1 MLKPLDTFWIID
13 PRPWTRYD
21 KRSDAYR
28 ASDVIY
34 RLRGLFKE
42 APSKKE
48 RVEINGAIRDV
59 LELTRDEV
67 TKNGVSVL
75 THFAEP
81 SPIVQADRV
90 QLQQV
95 ILNLIIN
102 AVEAMSSMRE
112 EARELLIYTEKEESN
127 GALVAVRDSG
137 PGLDLK
143 SVDRLFEAF
152 YTTKIRGVGTGLT
165 VCRSIIEAGGCG
177 PARMNLG
184 APPFSSLCL

>member
-1 MLKPLDTFWIID
+1 
-13 PRPWTRYD
+13 
-21 KRSDAYR
+21 
-28 ASDVIY
+28 
-34 RLRGLFKE
+34 
-42 APSKKE
+42 
-48 RVEINGAIRDV
+48 
-59 LELTRDEV
+59 
-67 TKNGVSVL
+67 
-75 THFAEP
+75 
-81 SPIVQADRV
+81 V

-152 YTTKIRGVGTGLT
+152 YTTKVRGVGTGLT
-165 VCRSIIEAGGCG
+165 VCRSNIEAHGGRMWAGENEPRGASFQFTLPLERDESVPAG
-177 PARMNLG
+177 PVG
-184 APPFSSLCL
+184 SSLPFVP